1 MTPAEDA
8 VEIVPADRIPGLNGL
23 ARGLMNGDPAVA
35 AFLPDRWDV
44 DAIGVRAREVLARF
58 SPRDSARPD
67 PALLDLSSGRS
78 AAVVAGQQV
87 GVCGGPLL
95 TLVKALATIQ
105 LADALRG
112 RCPASPLFWCA
123 SEDHDLAEIT
133 RFGVAG
139 PGGFVDVGPDAGSLT
154 ANRRPVGALPV
165 GVDVAALL
173 DRASEGIGSP
183 DAESREALVSFHAGR
198 TYRQAFVATLAW
210 LAGDPALG
218 FADAARESD
227 KADLVPLATRVV
239 LEREEVRRL
248 LAERNAALEKA
259 GHPLQVQNDPA
270 ALPLFALVSGER
282 FVLREVGGKLVLK
295 GAPDERGYAPEE
307 VVSRFSAGAWHP
319 SFSAL
324 TRPLAASVLYPV
336 AASILGPAEIA
347 YWAQSFP
354 LFSWAGIIPPVVVPR
369 PLVAPVSPSARR
381 TLAKLGLGVADVLE
395 GEAALLRK
403 AGEGRASGTL
413 DRVREVKGAA
423 LAALEPLGPELLAL
437 DPSLEKALD
446 ATRKNVAFALE
457 KLEEKAAQAA
467 GRGDEIATRQ
477 VQRLA
482 EEIFPGGT
490 LAERVYTA
498 VPWLLR
504 FGREG
509 LVSPLK
515 QGLRWDVPGLQVI
528 PL

>member
-1 MTPAEDA
+1 MTPAVDA
-8 VEIVPADRIPGLNGL
+8 GEIVPPERIPGLKDL
-23 ARGLMNGDPAVA
+23 ARALMGRDPAVQ
-35 AFLPDRWDV
+35 AFLPDRWDLET
-44 DAIGVRAREVLARF
+44 IGARAREVLARF
-58 SPRDSARPD
+58 SPRDPARSD
-67 PALLDLSSGRS
+67 PALADLAAGTCV
-78 AAVVAGQQV
+78 AVVAGQQV

-95 TLVKALATIQ
+95 TLVKALAAVK
-105 LADALRG
+105 LAGALRG

-133 RFGVAG
+133 RFSVDG
-139 PGGFVDVGPDAGSLT
+139 PGGVVDLGPDAASLA

-173 DRASEGIGSP
+173 DRAAEGVGSP
-183 DAESREALVSFHAGR
+183 DAETREALVSFHSGR
-198 TYRQAFVATLAW
+198 TYREAFVATVAW
-210 LAGDPALG
+210 LAGDSALR
-218 FADAARESD
+218 FADAAREAD

-239 LEREEVRRL
+239 LERAEVRRL

-259 GHPLQVQNDPA
+259 GHPLQVRNDPS

-282 FVLREVGGKLVLK
+282 FALREAGGKLVLK
-295 GAPDERGYAPEE
+295 GSPEERAFSPEE
-307 VVSRFSAGAWHP
+307 VVSNFASGAWHP

-354 LFSWAGIIPPVVVPR
+354 LFSWAGIVPPVVVPR
-369 PLVAPVSPSARR
+369 PFVAPLPPPARR
-381 TLAKLGLGVADVLE
+381 TLARLGLSVADVLE

-403 AGEGRASGTL
+403 AGEGRARGTL
-413 DRVREVKGAA
+413 DRVREVKAA
-423 LAALEPLGPELLAL
+423 TLAALEPLGPELLAL
-437 DPSLEKALD
+437 DPSLARALD

-467 GRGDEIATRQ
+467 GRGDELATRQ
-477 VQRLA
+477 VRRLA
-482 EEIFPGGT
+482 GEILPGGT

-509 LVSPLK
+509 LVPPLK
-515 QGLRWDVPGLQVI
+515 QALRWDVPGLQVI

>member
-8 VEIVPADRIPGLNGL
+8 REIIPPDRVPGLNGL
-23 ARGLMNGDPAVA
+23 ARGLMNGDPAVK

-44 DAIGVRAREVLARF
+44 EAIGVRAREVLARF
-58 SPRDSARPD
+58 SPREPARSD
-67 PALLDLSSGRS
+67 PALADLAAGKC

-87 GVCGGPLL
+87 GLCGGPLL
-95 TLVKALATIQ
+95 TLVKALAAVK
-105 LADALRG
+105 LAEALRE
-112 RCPASPLFWCA
+112 RCAASPLFWCA

-133 RFGVAG
+133 RFAVE
-139 PGGFVDVGPDAGSLT
+139 GPDGVVEIGPDPAPLA

-165 GVDVAALL
+165 SVDVAALL
-173 DRASEGIGSP
+173 DRATEGIGNP
-183 DAESREALVSFHAGR
+183 DAETREALVSCHTGR
-198 TYRQAFVATLAW
+198 TYREAFVATLSW
-210 LAGDPALG
+210 LAGEPALR

-239 LEREEVRRL
+239 LERAEVRRL
-248 LAERNAALEKA
+248 LAERNAELEKA
-259 GHPLQVQNDPA
+259 GHPLQVRNEPSV
-270 ALPLFALVSGER
+270 LPLFALVAGER
-282 FVLREVGGKLVLK
+282 FVLREVGAKLVLK
-295 GAPDERGYAPEE
+295 GSPDERALSPEE
-307 VVSRFSAGAWHP
+307 VVSKFASGEWHP

-347 YWAQSFP
+347 YWAQSYP
-354 LFSWAGIIPPVVVPR
+354 LFSWAGVLPPVIVPR
-369 PLVAPVSPSARR
+369 PFVAPLSTAARR
-381 TLAKLGLGVADVLE
+381 ALAKLGLGGADVLE
-395 GEAALLRK
+395 GEAALFRK
-403 AGEGRASGTL
+403 AGEGRARGML

-423 LAALEPLGPELLAL
+423 LASLQPLEPELVAL
-437 DPSLEKALD
+437 DPSLARALET
-446 ATRKNVAFALE
+446 TRKNVAFALE

-467 GRGDEIATRQ
+467 GRADELAARQ
-477 VQRLA
+477 IRRLA
-482 EEIFPGGT
+482 EEILPGGT

-504 FGREG
+504 LGREG
-509 LVSPLK
+509 LVAPLK